1 MRSETLRP
9 STAALLLLSLLLA
22 CAAPSPPTVVPTAV
36 PTAAPAARAAAPWL
50 DRKRTFTLLPEAS
63 TVTMRV
69 QEQFLGVKVPEDA
82 VGSSQ
87 ALTGRITLSPELAVV
102 EAESGFEFDAK
113 SIRTNVSQRDS
124 PIRNTLGAF
133 QFPTIAFVPKE
144 LRGLEP
150 AARSDGAFKAQLLG
164 EMSIKGATR
173 PVSFSVEGHLDGASL
188 TGTARG
194 DLKMT
199 DFGITPPKTMD
210 IVWVEDLVRL
220 EIAFSARAAE

>member
-1 MRSETLRP
+1 MGTAP
-9 STAALLLLSLLLA
+9 AALVLLSLFVA
-22 CAAPSPPTVVPTAV
+22 CAAPSPTPPTATAL
-36 PTAAPAARAAAPWL
+36 PTAAPVARTALWL
-50 DRKRTFTLLPEAS
+50 DRKRTFTLVPEAS

-82 VGSSQ
+82 VGSST
-87 ALTGRITLSPELAVV
+87 ALTGRITLSPEPAVV

-113 SIRTNVSQRDS
+113 SIRTNVGQRDS
-124 PIRNTLGAF
+124 PIRTALGAF
-133 QFPTIAFVPKE
+133 QFPTITFVPKE

-150 AARSDGAFKAQLLG
+150 AVRSDGAFKAQLLG
-164 EMSIKGATR
+164 EMSIKGASR
-173 PVSFSVEGHLDGASL
+173 PVSFTVEGRLEEASL

-210 IVWVEDLVRL
+210 ILWVEELVRL
-220 EIAFSARAAE
+220 EIVFAAAAAD